1 MPHKRILMLYNE
13 SAQLTYSAFCDNGI
27 QMEAAG
33 TDALCVFYEVFFK
46 NTQQFGQDFMGFNLC
61 TL

>member
-1 MPHKRILMLYNE
+1 MLYNE
-13 SAQLTYSAFCDNGI
+13 SAQLTYSAFCANGI

-33 TDALCVFYEVFFK
+33 TAALCVFYEILFK
-46 NTQQFGQDFMGFNLC
+46 NTQQFGQDFRGFNLC